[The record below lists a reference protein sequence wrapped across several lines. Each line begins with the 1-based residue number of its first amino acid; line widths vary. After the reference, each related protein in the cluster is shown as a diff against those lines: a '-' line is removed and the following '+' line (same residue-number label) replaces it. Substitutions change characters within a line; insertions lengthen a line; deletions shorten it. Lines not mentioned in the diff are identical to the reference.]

1 MTEQINRKLCAF
13 NKLFFALCLAFLSL
27 GTTFAQNLTVK
38 GVVEDPT
45 GNLISDATVA
55 VNDKK
60 VQTDAK
66 GRFEIPAVKGVL
78 LTVSKTGF
86 ATQYVKASS
95 AVGVV
100 LKPKMSENRVELL
113 YQQVSG
119 KEVTSSVSTLD
130 SKGLTN
136 NSVLAFSN
144 ALYGR
149 IAGLN
154 LSQRSGEPG
163 DDYAT
168 LLVRGKHTFTG
179 SNAPLVLVDGFRRD
193 FNTLSVD
200 EVESVSVLKDAASA
214 ALYGMEGANG
224 VILVTTKRGIVGK
237 SSIGFKVEYGVKTPS
252 RMPKFYGSYDYAA
265 FYNQAQLNDGKT
277 TLQYTAADLT
287 GYKLAQDP
295 YLYPN
300 VDWTSET
307 IRKYAP
313 TTKYSVD
320 FRGGNQ
326 VAKYYVN
333 VGVVNDEGIF
343 KNSDHYDGSGKYS
356 YSTNR
361 NLDRVNFRS
370 NVDVNVTKRLSL
382 RMDLSGRFEG
392 INSPTADAADIFN
405 NLYNFHPNV
414 APVFV
419 APGQYGGSNTYR
431 KNPVAYINEQG
442 YRTVH
447 RRYFQ
452 SNVIAKYDLSDLIKG
467 LAVGVRTTFDNYYT
481 VKDGYTKAYNV
492 RKYYRSVA
500 QTDSLSELYKFPN
513 DATTSL
519 SLTELGASSDYETR
533 STNFETYA
541 EYNRTFGKHKVGAL
555 ALYHQDETVTTV
567 EFPARRVSVSGKLS
581 YGYDNRYFVD
591 FAAQYGGSE
600 NFMKGKRMGFYPA
613 VSGAWVI
620 SSEPFMANVEPVSY
634 LKVRLSTGL
643 VGNQNVGGTRFGY
656 RTLYSTTGAELPIG
670 NPNLTWEKAYKTD
683 LGADVVLF
691 NDVQLSA
698 TYFNEFRDDILNSGS
713 ALMPDYFGNSFGYI
727 NYGQVKSHGFE
738 ASVSKSRQFAT
749 WGYNLGANVTFVRNK
764 VTRMKEVTRK
774 DAYLYRQ
781 GQPVGQRFGLEA
793 IGLFQ
798 SQAEIDGAPTQM
810 FGKVI
815 PGSIRYKDQ
824 NGDNII
830 NSDDQIAIGKD
841 ASVPDCDLGFN
852 IGFNVKGFYVDANF
866 QAEIGREVNLRDDTE
881 GAMYSVSPLY
891 GDKNVST
898 FVKNPWTVETAAYA
912 DYPSLTIENG
922 ANNYQTSTYWLRNG
936 DFLRL
941 RALELGYNF
950 PKSWIKGLRLSS
962 ANIYLRG
969 MNILTL
975 DNIKYFDPEVMEGY
989 PLLKSYN
996 VGINLKF

>member
-1 MTEQINRKLCAF
+1 MTEQLNRKLCAF
-13 NKLFFALCLAFLSL
+13 NKLFFTLCLAFLGL
-27 GTTFAQNLTVK
+27 GTTYAQSLTVK
-38 GVVEDPT
+38 GVVEDET
-45 GNLISDATVA
+45 GNLIPDATVM
-55 VNDKK
+55 VNNK
-60 VQTDAK
+60 VAQTDAK
-66 GRFEIPAVKGVL
+66 GRFEIVSGKGVM
-78 LTVSKTGF
+78 LTISKTG
-86 ATQYVKASS
+86 YKPENVKSSS
-95 AVGVV
+95 AVTVV
-100 LKPKMSENRVELL
+100 LKPNMSEKKVSLL

-179 SNAPLVLVDGFRRD
+179 SNAPLVLVDGFKRD

-200 EVESVSVLKDAASA
+200 EVESISVLKDAAST

-224 VILVTTKRGIVGK
+224 VILVTTKRGIAGK

-252 RMPKFYGSYDYAA
+252 RMPEFYGSYDYAN
-265 FYNQAQLNDGKT
+265 FYNQAQRNDGKT
-277 TLQYTAADLT
+277 VLQYTDADLT
-287 GYKLAQDP
+287 GYKLGQDP
-295 YLYPN
+295 MLYPN
-300 VDWTSET
+300 VDWTNEI

-313 TTKYSVD
+313 STKYTVD

-333 VGVVNDEGIF
+333 VGVVNDEGIY
-343 KNSDHYDGSGKYS
+343 KNTENYS

-361 NLDRVNFRS
+361 NLSRVNFRS
-370 NVDVNVTKRLSL
+370 NVDINVTKRLSL

-392 INSPTADAADIFN
+392 LNSPTAAAADIFN

-414 APVFV
+414 APVYV
-419 APGQYGGSNTYR
+419 APGQYGGNNTYR
-431 KNPVAYINEQG
+431 KNPVAYVNEQG

-452 SNVIAKYDLSDLIKG
+452 SNIVAKYDLSDLIKG

-481 VKDGYTKAYNV
+481 VTDGYKKAYNV
-492 RKYYRSVA
+492 RKYMRSVA

-513 DATTSL
+513 DGETTPL
-519 SLTELGASSDYETR
+519 SLKELGATSDYENR

-541 EYNRTFGKHKVGAL
+541 EYNRTFGKHSIGAL
-555 ALYHQDETVTTV
+555 ALYHQDEAVTTV
-567 EFPARRVSVSGKLS
+567 EFPARRISVSGKLS

-600 NFMKGKRMGFYPA
+600 NFMEGKRMGFYPA
-613 VSGAWVI
+613 ISGAWVM
-620 SSEPFMANVEPVSY
+620 SSEPFMKDVTPVSY
-634 LKVRLSTGL
+634 LKVHLSTGL
-643 VGNQNVGGTRFGY
+643 VGNQNVNGTRFGY
-656 RTLYSTTGAELPIG
+656 RTLYNTNGAELPIG
-670 NPNLTWEKAYKTD
+670 NPDLTWEKSYKTD
-683 LGADVVLF
+683 FGVDAVLF
-691 NDVQLSA
+691 KNVQLSA
-698 TYFNEFRDDILNSGS
+698 TYFNEFRDDILNSVS
-713 ALMPDYFGNSFGYI
+713 TLTPEFFGNSFGYI

-738 ASVSKSRQFAT
+738 AVIATNRQYAT

-764 VTRMKEVTRK
+764 VSRMKEYNRK
-774 DAYLYRQ
+774 DAYSYRQ
-781 GQPVGQRFGLEA
+781 GNPVGQRFGLEA

-798 SQAEIDGAPTQM
+798 SQAEIDASPTQF
-810 FGKVI
+810 FGTVI
-815 PGSIRYKDQ
+815 PGSIKYKDQ
-824 NGDNII
+824 NGDGFVDSN
-830 NSDDQIAIGKD
+830 DQIAIGKD

-852 IGFNVKGFYVDANF
+852 VGFNVKGFYVDANF

-881 GAMYSVSPLY
+881 GAMYSISPLY

-898 FVKNPWTVETAAYA
+898 FVKNPWTPETAAYA

-941 RALELGYNF
+941 RALEVGYNF
-950 PKSWIKGLRLSS
+950 PKNWIKGLRLSS
-962 ANIYLRG
+962 ANVFVRG

-996 VGINLKF
+996 VGFNLKF